1 MRARWTIW
9 SGADHIPARA
19 STANQIEVIAG
30 TWYFREFLIMLN
42 PPHNLLQYYQFG
54 QAAYTTAV

>member
-1 MRARWTIW
+1 MWD
-9 SGADHIPARA
+9 GADHTPASA

-30 TWYFREFLIMLN
+30 TWHIREFLIVLD
-42 PPHNLLQYYQFG
+42 PAHDLSQYDKFG